1 MKTKTREIVIKS
13 IAEGVFY
20 GSIEY
25 GPVYGKKI
33 NKEVYYVYEI
43 ETNSRLNL
51 DALEHVITES
61 VKVPEGLDEWMEVN
75 GVGKSEIVEFL
86 NKNYKSE

>member
-1 MKTKTREIVIKS
+1 MKTKTKEIQIKS
-13 IAEGVFY
+13 IRYNG
-20 GSIEY
+20 GSFEND
-25 GPVYGKKI
+25 KT
-33 NKEVYYVYEI
+33 YYYYEI
-43 ETNSRLNL
+43 ETTKNL
-51 DALEHVITES
+51 DLNALQHVITES

>member
-1 MKTKTREIVIKS
+1 MKTKTKEIVIKC

-20 GSIEY
+20 GE
-25 GPVYGKKI
+25 PKDFKPW
-33 NKEVYYVYEI
+33 YVYEI
-43 ETNSRLNL
+43 ETNKPLNL
-51 DALEHVITES
+51 DAVQHVITES

-86 NKNYKSE
+86 NKNYKKQ

>member
-1 MKTKTREIVIKS
+1 MKTKDKEIVIKS

-20 GSIEY
+20 GEPNDY
-25 GPVYGKKI
+25 KPC
-33 NKEVYYVYEI
+33 YVYEI

-51 DALEHVITES
+51 DALQHVITES
-61 VKVPEGLDEWMEVN
+61 VKVPERLDEFMVLH
-75 GVGKSEIVEFL
+75 GIGQSEIVEFL

>member
-1 MKTKTREIVIKS
+1 MKTKDKEIQIKS
-13 IAEGVFY
+13 IRY
-20 GSIEY
+20 IKGSFEND
-25 GPVYGKKI
+25 KT
-33 NKEVYYVYEI
+33 YYYYEI

-51 DALEHVITES
+51 DALQHVITES

-75 GVGKSEIVEFL
+75 DVGQIEIVEFL

>member
-1 MKTKTREIVIKS
+1 MKTKTKEIVIKC

-20 GSIEY
+20 GE
-25 GPVYGKKI
+25 PKDFKPW
-33 NKEVYYVYEI
+33 YVYEI
-43 ETNSRLNL
+43 ETNKPLNL
-51 DALEHVITES
+51 DALQHVITES

-86 NKNYKSE
+86 NKNYKKQ

>member
-1 MKTKTREIVIKS
+1 MKTKTREIVIKRIELQDS
-13 IAEGVFY
+13 YRKAEGLFY
-20 GSIEY
+20 EEPNDY
-25 GPVYGKKI
+25 KPC
-33 NKEVYYVYEI
+33 YVYEI

-51 DALEHVITES
+51 DALQHVITES

-86 NKNYKSE
+86 NNNYKKQ

>member
-1 MKTKTREIVIKS
+1 MKTKDKEIVIKC

-20 GSIEY
+20 GK
-25 GPVYGKKI
+25 PKDFKPW
-33 NKEVYYVYEI
+33 YVYEI
-43 ETNSRLNL
+43 ETNKPLNL
-51 DALEHVITES
+51 DALQHVITES

-86 NKNYKSE
+86 NKNYKKQ